1 MSTPNTS
8 NTPSASECPACGAPL
23 HLNNIPAD
31 QMQLKCDY
39 CGTLVNIPGREKPV
53 IHQTVVNI
61 NTDDYMPMTT
71 TVTKV
76 SGVVRLITILVPLVI
91 VVATLGSIFSAF
103 GGVFNFLGGANVS
116 PQSVIDIPKQLITQS
131 EFGNNAFNNPLLVPA
146 GDGQPPEMI
155 SVMRD
160 ASDSQYYLIDTLIK
174 DKKIKWKG
182 AQMGKEYY
190 NVTMR
195 AGAGQLFAGDADKL
209 AAYKTD
215 TGAAAWQVSLASAP
229 PLNCPTC
236 QQVLGSSVVSFGRD
250 GTLQGFNTSDGK
262 PLWSKRLDPF
272 NGKPLD
278 APEHLV
284 VADAI
289 SQTKPSLGVAL
300 LVLDPATGETKQR
313 IEATCAAGN
322 AKIPSRL
329 QDRVYF
335 TPKGDGMF
343 VLYAGSDMSGN
354 GAGCLQRYDLNT
366 GKLLWSTLFK
376 AGEGFPFS
384 IASWVSVLP
393 TSDALFILDDGNAAG
408 SPLLVI
414 DPQTGKARKF
424 VLDAQ
429 YRFTLK
435 DASADMLIV
444 EAHPK
449 FDSTRNEYWGVGVE
463 DGARKWQFTMDK
475 AMRIDSS
482 AIKMTKQGF
491 VILQC
496 GNNPDKQSDTRCAFD
511 RLDTK
516 TGVSGG
522 QMKVDVSG
530 TPLGMHPRITEDGVF
545 IINYNKLIGL
555 SLTDG
560 KTIYELP

>member
-39 CGTLVNIPGREKPV
+39 CGTLVNIPGREKPI

-195 AGAGQLFAGDADKL
+195 AGAGQLFAGDA
-209 AAYKTD
+209 TR
-215 TGAAAWQVSLASAP
+215 
-229 PLNCPTC
+229 
-236 QQVLGSSVVSFGRD
+236 F
-250 GTLQGFNTSDGK
+250 
-262 PLWSKRLDPF
+262 
-272 NGKPLD
+272 
-278 APEHLV
+278 
-284 VADAI
+284 I
-289 SQTKPSLGVAL
+289 S
-300 LVLDPATGETKQR
+300 
-313 IEATCAAGN
+313 
-322 AKIPSRL
+322 
-329 QDRVYF
+329 
-335 TPKGDGMF
+335 TPRCVM
-343 VLYAGSDMSGN
+343 
-354 GAGCLQRYDLNT
+354 
-366 GKLLWSTLFK
+366 
-376 AGEGFPFS
+376 
-384 IASWVSVLP
+384 
-393 TSDALFILDDGNAAG
+393 
-408 SPLLVI
+408 
-414 DPQTGKARKF
+414 
-424 VLDAQ
+424 
-429 YRFTLK
+429 
-435 DASADMLIV
+435 
-444 EAHPK
+444 
-449 FDSTRNEYWGVGVE
+449 RN
-463 DGARKWQFTMDK
+463 
-475 AMRIDSS
+475 
-482 AIKMTKQGF
+482 
-491 VILQC
+491 L
-496 GNNPDKQSDTRCAFD
+496 
-511 RLDTK
+511 
-516 TGVSGG
+516 
-522 QMKVDVSG
+522 
-530 TPLGMHPRITEDGVF
+530 
-545 IINYNKLIGL
+545 
-555 SLTDG
+555 
-560 KTIYELP
+560 